1 MIELKPKRPKQNQH
15 HSKKGYKYYQ
25 NTDIHIT
32 GTNAKKE
39 RKPFKKCTLC
49 EEKRRINNC
58 ERYKA
63 MNVLEKINTEKAN
76 KLC

>member
-39 RKPFKKCTLC
+39 RKPFMKKSV
-49 EEKRRINNC
+49 E
-58 ERYKA
+58 
-63 MNVLEKINTEKAN
+63 
-76 KLC
+76 